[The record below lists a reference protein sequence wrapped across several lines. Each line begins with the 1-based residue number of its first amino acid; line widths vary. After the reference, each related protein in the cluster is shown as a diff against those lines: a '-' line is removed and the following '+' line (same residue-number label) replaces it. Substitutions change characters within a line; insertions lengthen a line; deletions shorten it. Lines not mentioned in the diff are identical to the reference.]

1 MSMSKKASPNLA
13 PITYAF
19 EARVNITKQNCDI
32 LTSSE
37 YNKKKSMI
45 KFLSFFLECHGE
57 CHYLHPPYIE

>member
-37 YNKKKSMI
+37 YNKKKI
-45 KFLSFFLECHGE
+45 
-57 CHYLHPPYIE
+57 YD